1 MAYLYID
8 PTSDLK
14 TSMALAEIWREI
26 WWAVG
31 GGGGERERETER
43 ERERC
48 KWKRESKVKL
58 FLGLEGNKC
67 E

>member
-14 TSMALAEIWREI
+14 TSTALAEIWREI

-43 ERERC
+43 ERERERERDVNE
-48 KWKRESKVKL
+48 RESQKSN
-58 FLGLEGNKC
+58 FFWI
-67 E
+67 

>member
-14 TSMALAEIWREI
+14 TSTTLAEIWRGI
-26 WWAVG
+26 WWAIG

-43 ERERC
+43 ERNVNE
-48 KWKRESKVKL
+48 RESEVKH
-58 FLGLEGNKC
+58 FWV
-67 E
+67 

>member
-8 PTSDLK
+8 PTSNLK
-14 TSMALAEIWREI
+14 MSTALAEIWREI

-43 ERERC
+43 ERERERDVNE
-48 KWKRESKVKL
+48 RESQKSN
-58 FLGLEGNKC
+58 FF
-67 E
+67 

>member
-1 MAYLYID
+1 MAYLYMD

-14 TSMALAEIWREI
+14 TSTALAEIWREI

-43 ERERC
+43 ERNVNE
-48 KWKRESKVKL
+48 RESEVKH
-58 FLGLEGNKC
+58 FWI
-67 E
+67 